1 MRLRTFS
8 GISPTLC
15 GVTGYSQIAGLCL
28 QATTHKKPFGKLS
41 STAAGHTSVLAFQE
55 WKPEQLSSFVYSM
68 EVAAWV
74 LWTNYL
80 EQTPSSGH
88 HLDAFLTW
96 IYHCVSLGRPKSL
109 VKAQLWEVVPFPKD
123 WRMSHVPWVIRTLVS
138 KTCCTCGVWVCD
150 FKCSVTIPF
159 SASYWKNRNWRS

>member
-8 GISPTLC
+8 GITLTLC
-15 GVTGYSQIAGLCL
+15 GVTGCLQIPGSYV
-28 QATTHKKPFGKLS
+28 QATTHQNHLGKLS
-41 STAAGHTSVLAFQE
+41 STAAGCTSALAFQE

-68 EVAAWV
+68 KFAAWI
-74 LWTNYL
+74 LWINYP

-96 IYHCVSLGRPKSL
+96 IYHSFFL
-109 VKAQLWEVVPFPKD
+109 VGPYCWLKYNTEKLFPFPKD

-138 KTCCTCGVWVCD
+138 KTCCTCGVCD
-150 FKCSVTIPF
+150 FKFSVTITF
-159 SASYWKNRNWRS
+159 STSYWKNRNWHS